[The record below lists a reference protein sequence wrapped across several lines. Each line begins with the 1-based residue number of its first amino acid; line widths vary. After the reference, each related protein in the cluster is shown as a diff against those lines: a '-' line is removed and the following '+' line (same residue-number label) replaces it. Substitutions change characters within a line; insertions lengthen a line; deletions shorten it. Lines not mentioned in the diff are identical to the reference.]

1 MSISTSRCVL
11 LLSLWGLMTLS
22 APVWG
27 QGSLIGF
34 EERFA
39 LADDRAAVLDE
50 LVPGSDEAFYYECLL
65 LQHEGAMGEVPA
77 VLKDWEERVDVS
89 ARRDEIEHRQALLTH
104 ATDPDSSYAYL
115 IEQLGF
121 TFDHHRQVPG
131 TSANLPTVL
140 DPQLVSH
147 EGFRERALRDRSG
160 LDGFHAAGLERLQI
174 SGLNNDLLRSL
185 LKRLRRPDVP
195 QLAELVVRDLDYRG
209 SGGFGSL
216 LIHKHLVL
224 SQLERCAQ
232 LSPRLLDDQDFVQA
246 WLRRLRPGADSDW
259 EHDDKERAAYLAQL
273 VEFSEGLSSVYNS
286 LKANVL
292 FWQLHHDQHL
302 GQFSRERF
310 LSYLRLPRNDALG
323 PKDWGDRISHSNE
336 LVRHHE
342 SFATDLPAIRADGD
356 LVEAYLAH
364 FFEAGEHFDLYAE
377 FLREDYVRR
386 VYAESGLLY
395 GLGEPRTFETLLD
408 DSEALAALRD
418 RVEIEFAPTQPMS
431 FGPDDSV
438 AIDVD
443 VKNVQTLLVKI
454 FEIDTI
460 GFYSDQQRE
469 VGTDIVLDGL
479 VANEEFTVTY
489 DESPLRR
496 VRRHFELPSLQ
507 RPGVYVVEFVGNG
520 LASRAVIHKGRLR
533 LVERVGSAGHVFR
546 VLDEAGQLLADAS
559 LWIANHLY
567 TADEQ
572 GEVVVPFS
580 SSGGSRVV
588 VVRHG
593 DRATLERFEHRRE
606 AYELEA
612 AFFIDREGMLEGQ
625 TAQLLMRPSL
635 FINGQPASL
644 ELLENAVLSIG
655 SADIHGLTST
665 LEVRDLDLSSDGEW
679 VQDIVVPAD
688 LVSLTAQLSGTVTNL
703 SQGKDDFLAS
713 DEAKFELN
721 LIDWTEEVSGALLGR
736 SAEGY
741 VLDLLGKNG
750 EAVAGQAVTL
760 SLSHRGYVDPLV
772 VSLESDGRGRVGL
785 GELPDVFDVRVL
797 GRSHTFDRWELLQD
811 AAILPDHL
819 YGTTDDV
826 LSVPYMGTAQV
837 IDRSVLSLF
846 EMRDYVHAVDRL
858 DHASLVNGYIELRG
872 LPAGHYELYLKEQD
886 HTLTVRVTAGR
897 HDGGGIVGPRW
908 MLPVERE
915 PTLQI
920 TDLAL
925 TTDELV
931 VSLAGLDSDARVH
944 VIGSR
949 YLPAYDPWL
958 SLAATRS
965 GQASAYSVQRALSS
979 YVAGRQLSDEVRY
992 ILERRFAQTF
1002 PGNMLRRPSLLLN
1015 PWAMEETDSVVGI
1028 GGGGGGFGSRGKL
1041 GMRGK
1046 AAGAAHGPEP
1056 GNTRSPNVFSNLA
1069 FLPRPSLTLANL
1081 RPDDHGVVR
1090 VPRSV
1095 LGDSQLLSIVAV
1107 QGEQTVFR
1115 SLNQAEQ
1122 PLQPR
1127 DQRLAQAISFESHLS
1142 EQRSITFLDK
1152 DGTATIADVSSS
1164 EAQVYDSLSAV
1175 FQLFKTLGGEAEL
1188 SRFADLL
1195 RWPELDAAERRA
1207 FYDEFACHELHL
1219 FLHQKDP
1226 AYFAEV
1232 IRPYLAH
1239 KLDQTFLDHWLLNDD
1254 LTNYWQPWEFSQLN
1268 VVERILLARR
1278 SESDAASVTRLLTE
1292 RLELVPADVERER
1305 RYFET
1310 ALAGSS
1316 LGGDEGLAKNLA
1328 DAVAKLDRGA
1338 RYPTATAPPPAEMEE
1353 VIESAEALGYT
1364 GGASSDAPK
1373 VVGVGGNGSGSAGL
1387 LTGRGRKASADMGRR
1402 SSQRSLYSG
1411 PDQTREYVEHNY
1423 WQRFIEEQD
1432 GRLVTVNGFW
1442 LDLAATPPGQPFVST
1457 RLTDPVGS
1465 VNEMLLALALLD
1477 LPLQGEGVTTT
1488 VDGGRMELTASG
1500 PLLLVRKDLADTP
1513 ISSEPSPILIT
1524 QNLFRV
1530 GERTAFDGQQM
1541 VDLFVTGEFL
1551 TGVAYGAQV
1560 VLTNPGSSTLALEL
1574 LTQIPEGALPLR
1586 KTQRTFGRDVRLSPH
1601 DTSAF
1606 ESFFYFPAP
1615 GTFAHYPAHV
1625 SEKGEVVAFAEPR
1638 TLEVVTQRTT
1648 EDTTSWEY
1656 VSQQGSS
1663 EQVWDYLAGANL
1675 YRIDLTR
1682 MAWRLSDPRF
1692 FQKAVEALGDRH
1704 VFSPTVWSYALRH
1717 GDAAAVRDLLANNPP
1732 FVARCGPLLDS
1743 PLLTID
1749 PVARGF
1755 YQHIEYE
1762 PLFNARAHRLGASRM
1777 IFNDSLAYQYSA
1789 LMHRLAHQPEL
1800 GSRDWLEVTY
1810 ALLLQD
1816 RVGEALAA
1824 FDRVDPSAVHTDL
1837 QLDAVAAYLAFYRSD
1852 LAQARAIAEAHREHP
1867 VARWRDRF
1875 TEILAHLDEAEGLSD
1890 PGGSGEAG
1898 SAGQTSLV
1906 ASEPSLDLEVSDGV
1920 ITLRHQNLKLCEVRY
1935 TQRDLELLF
1944 SSDPFSTQG
1953 ASTAAAIRPNRSDVV
1968 TLNGSSGTTIVNLPE
1983 ELARA
1988 NVLIEVRGAGL
1999 VRRAVSEASALAV
2012 QLIENYGQLKLT
2024 HQLTGRALPGA
2035 YIKVYAQ
2042 LSDDTVVFHKD
2053 GYTDLRGRFDY
2064 ASLSAGHSSAAARY
2078 AILVLSD
2085 TDGAVVREVAAPL
2098 Q

>member
-1 MSISTSRCVL
+1 MSISTSRCAVL
-11 LLSLWGLMTLS
+11 FTLLGLMSLC
-22 APVWG
+22 APARG
-27 QGSLIGF
+27 QGRIIGF

-39 LADDRAAVLDE
+39 LADDRADVLDE
-50 LVPGSDEAFYYECLL
+50 LVPGSDEAFYYECLQ
-65 LQHEGAMGEVPA
+65 LQHEGALDQVSA
-77 VLKDWEERVDVS
+77 LLKDWEERLEDS
-89 ARRDEIEHRQALLTH
+89 ALRDEIEHRQALLSYSS
-104 ATDPDSSYAYL
+104 DPDSSYAYL
-115 IEQLGF
+115 VEQLGL

-131 TSANLPTVL
+131 KSANLPTEL

-147 EGFRERALRDRSG
+147 EGFRERALQLRSA
-160 LDGFHAAGLERLQI
+160 LDGFHPSGLEQLQV
-174 SGLNNDLLRSL
+174 SELSDDLLRSF
-185 LKRLRRPDVP
+185 LKRLRRPDLP
-195 QLAELVVRDLDYRG
+195 ELAELVVRDLGYRG
-209 SGGFGSL
+209 SGSFGSL
-216 LIHKHLVL
+216 SIHKALVL

-232 LSPRLLDDQDFVQA
+232 LSPKLLDDRGFVQA

-259 EHDDKERAAYLAQL
+259 QHDDAERATYLAQL
-273 VEFSEGLSSVYNS
+273 VEFSERLPVAYNS

-292 FWQLHHDQHL
+292 FWQLHHDLHL
-302 GQFSRERF
+302 GEFSRERF
-310 LSYLRLPRNDALG
+310 LAYLRLPRSDALG
-323 PKDWGDRISHSNE
+323 RSDWGELVSHSNE

-342 SFATDLPAIRADGD
+342 SFSTGLPAIGTDRA
-356 LVEAYLAH
+356 LIEAYLAH

-377 FLREDYVRR
+377 FLSEDYVRR

-395 GLGEPRTFETLLD
+395 GLGEPREYEVLLD
-408 DSEALAALRD
+408 DNEGLAALRD

-431 FGPDDSV
+431 FGPNDTV

-460 GFYSDQQRE
+460 GYYSEQQRE
-469 VGTDIVLDGL
+469 VGADINLDGL

-533 LVERVGSAGHVFR
+533 LVERVGAAGHVFR
-546 VLDEAGQLLADAS
+546 VLDEEGQLLADAS
-559 LWIANHLY
+559 LGIANHLY
-567 TADEQ
+567 SADDQ

-580 SSGGSRVV
+580 SSGGSRAV

-593 DRATLERFEHRRE
+593 DRATLERFEHRKE
-606 AYELEA
+606 TYELA
-612 AFFIDREGMLEGQ
+612 ASFYVDREGLLEGQ

-644 ELLENAVLSIG
+644 ELLQDPLLHIG
-655 SADIHGLTST
+655 SRDVHGLTST
-665 LEVRDLDLSSDGEW
+665 LEVSTLDLSGDGEW
-679 VQDIVVPAD
+679 VQDIAVPAD
-688 LVSLTAQLSGTVTNL
+688 LVSLTAQLTGTVANL
-703 SQGKDDFLAS
+703 SQGRDDHLAS
-713 DEAKFELN
+713 DEAEFELN
-721 LIDWTEEVSGALLGR
+721 LIEATEQVSGALLGR
-736 SAEGY
+736 SAQGY

-750 EAVAGQAVTL
+750 EAMAGQAVTV

-772 VSLESDGRGRVGL
+772 VPLESDDRGRVTL
-785 GELPDVFDVRVL
+785 GELPGVVEVRVM
-797 GRSHTFDRWELLQD
+797 GRSHTFDRWELLED

-826 LSVPYMGTAQV
+826 LSVPYMGAAQV
-837 IDRSVLSLF
+837 MDRSVLSLL
-846 EMRDYVHAVDRL
+846 ELRDEVYAVDRL
-858 DHASLVNGYIELRG
+858 DHASLVDGTIELRG
-872 LPAGHYELYLKEQD
+872 LPAGRYELFLKDQA
-886 HTLTVRVTAGR
+886 HVMTVRVTEGR

-908 MLPVERE
+908 MLPGERE

-925 TTDELV
+925 NDDDLV
-931 VSLAGLDSDARVH
+931 VTLTGVDSDARVH
-944 VIGSR
+944 VIASR

-958 SLAATRS
+958 SLAGSQS
-965 GQASAYSVQRALSS
+965 GDASAYPVQTALAS

-992 ILERRFAQTF
+992 ILERRFAQTY

-1015 PWAMEETDSVVGI
+1015 PWAMEETDSVVGV
-1028 GGGGGGFGSRGKL
+1028 GGGGGGFGG
-1041 GMRGK
+1041 RGK
-1046 AAGAAHGPEP
+1046 AGGRRGATTGTVGPDHD
-1056 GNTRSPNVFSNLA
+1056 NTRSPNAFSNLD
-1069 FLPRPSLTLANL
+1069 FLPDPSLTLANL
-1081 RPDDHGVVR
+1081 RPDDQGVVR
-1090 VPRSV
+1090 VPRSA
-1095 LGDSQLLSIVAV
+1095 LGDRQLLSIVAL

-1115 SLNQAEQ
+1115 SLARAEQ
-1122 PLQPR
+1122 PLQPKDR
-1127 DQRLAQAISFESHLS
+1127 RLQQAISFESHLS
-1142 EQRSITFLDK
+1142 EQRSVVFLDK
-1152 DGTATIADVSSS
+1152 DDTATIADVSSS
-1164 EAQVYDSLSAV
+1164 EAQVYDSLSTV
-1175 FQLFKTLGGEAEL
+1175 FQLFKTLGGGAEL
-1188 SRFADLL
+1188 ARFADLL

-1239 KLDQTFLDHWLLNDD
+1239 KLDKTFLDHWLLDDD
-1254 LTNYWQPWEFSQLN
+1254 LTSYWQPWEFSRLN

-1278 SESDAASVTRLLTE
+1278 SEGDGASVARLLTE
-1292 RLELVPADVERER
+1292 LLELVPEDVDLQRQR
-1305 RYFET
+1305 FEI
-1310 ALAGSS
+1310 ALAGSA
-1316 LGGDEGLAKNLA
+1316 LAGAEGLARSMA
-1328 DAVAKLDRGA
+1328 DAEADMDFNLLPSA
-1338 RYPTATAPPPAEMEE
+1338 ASAPPRDEIEE
-1353 VIESAEALGYT
+1353 IVELGYT
-1364 GGASSDAPK
+1364 GGASAGASRTAPAT
-1373 VVGVGGNGSGSAGL
+1373 NASGSAGL
-1387 LTGRGRKASADMGRR
+1387 LTGRGRKAAADDMLRR
-1402 SSQRSLYSG
+1402 DSQRSLYSG
-1411 PDQTREYVEHNY
+1411 PDQSREYVEHNY

-1457 RLTDPVGS
+1457 RITDPVGS

-1477 LPLQGEGVTTT
+1477 LPLQGAGVSTT
-1488 VDGGRMELTASG
+1488 VDGRRMELAASG
-1500 PLLLVRKDLADTP
+1500 PLLLVRKDLADAP
-1513 ISSEPSPILIT
+1513 LSSEPSPLLIT

-1530 GERTAFDGQQM
+1530 DERMAFDGQQW

-1551 TGVAYGAQV
+1551 TGVAYGSQV
-1560 VLTNPGSSTLALEL
+1560 VLTNPGSSSLALEL
-1574 LTQIPEGALPLR
+1574 LTQIPEGAVPLR
-1586 KTQRTFGRDVRLSPH
+1586 KTERTFGRDVRLSPQ
-1601 DTSAF
+1601 DTTAF
-1606 ESFFYFPAP
+1606 ESYFYFPAP
-1615 GTFAHYPAHV
+1615 GSFEHYPAHV
-1625 SEKGEVVAFAEPR
+1625 SEKGEVIVFAEPR

-1675 YRIDLTR
+1675 HLTDLTR

-1692 FQKAVEALGDRH
+1692 FEKAVEELSARH
-1704 VFSPTVWSYALRH
+1704 VFSLTVWSYALRH
-1717 GDAAAVRDLLANNPP
+1717 GDAAAVRDLLANIPG
-1732 FVARCGPLLDS
+1732 FVARCGPWLDS

-1755 YQHIEYE
+1755 YQHIEYA
-1762 PLFNARAHRLGASRM
+1762 PLFNARAHRLGASLM
-1777 IFNDSLAYQYSA
+1777 IFNDSLADQYSA
-1789 LMHRLAHQPEL
+1789 LMHRLAHQPQLE
-1800 GSRDWLEVTY
+1800 SRDWLEVTY

-1816 RVGEALAA
+1816 RIGEALAA

-1837 QLDAVAAYLAFYRSD
+1837 QFDAVAAYLAFFSGD
-1852 LAQARAIAEAHREHP
+1852 LAQARALAEGHRDHP
-1867 VARWRDRF
+1867 VTRWRDRF
-1875 TEILAHLDEAEGLSD
+1875 TEILAHLDEAEGITGD
-1890 PGGSGEAG
+1890 GSSGAEGLDGQAG
-1898 SAGQTSLV
+1898 LV
-1906 ASEPSLDLEVSDGV
+1906 ASEPSLDVEVSDGM
-1920 ITLRHQNLKLCEVRY
+1920 ITLRHQNLAQCEVRY

-1953 ASTAAAIRPNRSDVV
+1953 ASTSVAIRPNRSDVV
-1968 TLNGSSGTTIVNLPE
+1968 SLDGASGTTTVQLPE
-1983 ELARA
+1983 ELRRA
-1988 NVLIEVRGAGL
+1988 NVMIEVRAAGL

-2024 HQLTGRALPGA
+2024 HQVTGRPLPGA

-2042 LSDDTVVFHKD
+2042 LSDSTVLFHKD

-2064 ASLSAGHSSAAARY
+2064 ASLSAGHGGPPARY
-2078 AILVLSD
+2078 AVLVLSD

-2098 Q
+2098 E